1 MKNKLAVHIKSC
13 VAKSGRRFLA
23 LLLSCVLIFG
33 LSACGGQKTTGKAEE
48 LGPVTVEREPEP
60 QALQTANE
68 ATAIA
73 MRQYIYARLATE
85 EFLTADASSMTM
97 EELSELV
104 DGLFLAWEKAALFSS
119 VAEELTNQAIL
130 LLEAPIVKQT
140 SAAGQPQAQ
149 FMTLAAVPMAFQ
161 PVALAAG
168 APKELDPKTW
178 AENLTKQF
186 DALRGGQRYR

>member
-13 VAKSGRRFLA
+13 FAKSGRRFLA

-33 LSACGGQKTTGKAEE
+33 LSACGGQKTTGKAEG

-73 MRQYIYARLATE
+73 LRQYVYARLATE

-140 SAAGQPQAQ
+140 SAAVQPQAQ
-149 FMTLAAVPMAFQ
+149 FMTLAAVPMTFQ
-161 PVALAAG
+161 RLPWPAVAMPHHRKTPAAS
-168 APKELDPKTW
+168 P
-178 AENLTKQF
+178 
-186 DALRGGQRYR
+186 